1 MGRQRNYAGVDQ
13 TLHGFFGLV
22 DRTPSNA
29 FRISSGNGPS
39 KSSAILMVSP
49 YAPSYVCD
57 HQPSRGR
64 AEPPARRG
72 SRSRSLRL
80 RLEQPG

>member
-49 YAPSYVCD
+49 YAP
-57 HQPSRGR
+57 R
-64 AEPPARRG
+64 
-72 SRSRSLRL
+72 LRL
-80 RLEQPG
+80 RSPALTGTSRATGTPRFAIKISSPAA